1 LPVFFVLS
9 FSTALL
15 RNFPALCLLLL
26 VSMQSGLVCAQ
37 KSVNPGTNL
46 LWAQANE
53 KDLASAAEWLALL
66 HYHDESFGGPESYV
80 DDKAFFLAP
89 DGAHDAAAELRATLE
104 LIVAE
109 PTTRCRYPARYNWL
123 SKQLDFSALKVFY
136 TECVEYQDWREA
148 LNASSIVLVFAA
160 SYVNSPS
167 SMYGHTF
174 LRFDPPDIDQ
184 SSPLLSYALNFGASV
199 TGSEAGMLYAWR
211 GIVGGYPGHFSSG
224 TYIEKTKKYSRLEN
238 RDLWEYRLA
247 LTPAEVDQM
256 LAHIWELNEVS
267 FDYYFFDENC
277 SFRLLELIEVARPDL
292 DLTSGFDAWA
302 IPLDTVRVVEKAG
315 LIADVYYR
323 PSNQSTVTYN
333 ISLLSKPQQKLA
345 LALSADIQ
353 VLNDSA
359 FLGLS
364 ESDQTQ
370 VAYTAYKFLRY
381 EYNEDERDPGIAE
394 RSYKLLTYLASRELS
409 PPEQRVPPAPI
420 PPLDGHSTMML
431 SAGAGAEDGKW
442 YSDIE
447 WRLSYHDL
455 LDNIAGFP
463 SDTSLNMGRF
473 VLRYRE
479 NVGLQLQRLDIIE
492 ITSVPPRDQFYKPL
506 SWQTSVGFDRQW
518 TNDDDELTFQ
528 GNGGVGLSYKTVFDG
543 RVVTMLRG
551 RAEYNDGFN
560 DSKVDVAAGG
570 SIAYLRQG
578 VAGNTMF
585 LAESLHFIGG
595 TDRQLLE
602 LRQSFILSRNNAIRL
617 HFKHSID
624 ESDGINEAG
633 LSYNVYF

>member
-1 LPVFFVLS
+1 MQPG
-9 FSTALL
+9 ALYAD
-15 RNFPALCLLLL
+15 N
-26 VSMQSGLVCAQ
+26 
-37 KSVNPGTNL
+37 SVNNSTKL
-46 LWAQANE
+46 LWAEASE
-53 KDLASAAEWLALL
+53 KSLYSASEWLALL

-80 DDKAFFLAP
+80 DDKAFFLAS
-89 DGAHDAAAELRATLE
+89 DGSYDAAAELFATLE
-104 LIVAE
+104 LFGAE
-109 PTTRCRYPARYNWL
+109 PASRCRYPARYNWL
-123 SKQLDFSALKVFY
+123 STQLDFSELKVFD
-136 TECVEYQDWREA
+136 TECAEYQDWRET

-174 LRFDPPDIDQ
+174 LRFDPPNIDQ

-199 TGSEAGMLYAWR
+199 TGSEAGLLYAWR
-211 GIVGGYPGHFSSG
+211 GIAGGYPGHFSAG

-256 LAHIWELNEVS
+256 LAHVWELNEVS

-323 PSNQSTVTYN
+323 PSNQSVVTHN
-333 ISLLSKPQQKLA
+333 IALLSKPQQKLA

-353 VLNDSA
+353 VLNDSE

-381 EYNEDERDPGIAE
+381 EFNEDERDPGIAE

-409 PPEQRVPPAPI
+409 PPEQRAPPAPI

-455 LDNIAGFP
+455 LDNLAGFP

-473 VLRYRE
+473 VLRYKE
-479 NVGLQLQRLDIIE
+479 NDGLQLQQLDIIE

-518 TNDDDELTFQ
+518 TNGDDELTFQ
-528 GNGGVGLSYKTVFDG
+528 GNGGVGLSYITVFDG
-543 RVVTMLRG
+543 RIVTMLRG

-570 SIAYLRQG
+570 SIGYLRQG
-578 VAGNTMF
+578 AIGSTML

-602 LRQSFILSRNNAIRL
+602 LRQSFVLSRNNAIRL

-633 LSYNVYF
+633 LSYRVYF